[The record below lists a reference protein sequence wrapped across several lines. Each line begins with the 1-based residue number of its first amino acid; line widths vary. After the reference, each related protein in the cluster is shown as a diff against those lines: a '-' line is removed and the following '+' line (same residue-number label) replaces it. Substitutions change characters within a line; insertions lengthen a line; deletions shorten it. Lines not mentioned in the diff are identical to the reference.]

1 MNNQLIRKVLFVCIE
16 NSCRSQL
23 AESISNHFY
32 SNQLK
37 AYSAGSR
44 PVSKVN
50 PKAISS
56 LKRINIIHSG
66 HTKEV
71 KELDNRSYDFV
82 VAMGCGDKCPIIPN
96 SKILEWD
103 IPDPKSFDHV
113 EFDKI
118 RDLIKKNI
126 ISDLVKK

>member
-44 PVSKVN
+44 PVRKVN

-56 LKRINIIHSG
+56 LKRINITHSG
-66 HTKEV
+66 HPKNVKEV
-71 KELDNRSYDFV
+71 DNKLYKAFNKPTVKDELE
-82 VAMGCGDKCPIIPN
+82 PIP
-96 SKILEWD
+96 LLAG
-103 IPDPKSFDHV
+103 KSP
-113 EFDKI
+113 
-118 RDLIKKNI
+118 
-126 ISDLVKK
+126 